1 MKFNLI
7 PKNDKY
13 FDDFNTIVGIVQ
25 QITRELVVAVSG
37 EEIAP
42 GVWTR
47 VKAMEKQADGMVKT
61 ITTRLEASFVT
72 PIEREDIHL
81 LAVTIDDVA
90 DALTSMTGRFE
101 TFEIHAPNE
110 DLRILVGALDE
121 MLDYLVIAVE
131 KLRTLEP
138 AAVHAATDKVDA
150 LEEKVD
156 LLYREACKRL
166 FQRRPEAYDL
176 VRWKE
181 VYDLLEEAADHGR
194 HVARTVNHI
203 VVRHS

>member
-1 MKFNLI
+1 MKFNLV

-13 FDDFNTIVGIVQ
+13 FEDFNGIIDIVRRIA
-25 QITRELVVAVSG
+25 RELLQAVEG
-37 EEIAP
+37 DRIPADI
-42 GVWTR
+42 WRR
-47 VKAMEKQADGMVKT
+47 VKSLEREADGVVKR
-61 ITTRLEASFVT
+61 ITTRLEQSFIT

-90 DALTSMTGRFE
+90 DSLCSMASRFE
-101 TFEIHAPNE
+101 TFEIETPND
-110 DLRILVGALDE
+110 DLRAMLRALDQMCE
-121 MLDYLVIAVE
+121 QMVIAVHE
-131 KLRTLEP
+131 LRTLDAGPVRE
-138 AAVHAATDKVDA
+138 ATAKVDT
-150 LEEKVD
+150 LEETID
-156 LLYREACKRL
+156 ELYRLACKRL
-166 FQRRPEAYDL
+166 FHRRPEAYDL

>member
-1 MKFNLI
+1 MKLNLV

-13 FDDFNTIVGIVQ
+13 FDDFNKIVDIVRR
-25 QITRELVVAVSG
+25 ICRELLNAVESDRLPQD
-37 EEIAP
+37 I
-42 GVWTR
+42 WRR
-47 VKAMEKQADGMVKT
+47 VKALEREADAVVKA
-61 ITTRLEASFVT
+61 ITSRLEQSFVT

-90 DALTSMTGRFE
+90 DSLSSMTARFE
-101 TFEIHAPNE
+101 IFEIETPND
-110 DLRILVGALDE
+110 DLRALMRALDQMAE
-121 MLDYLVIAVE
+121 QMVIAVHE
-131 KLRTLEP
+131 LRTLDA
-138 AAVHAATDKVDA
+138 AAVREATARVDT
-150 LEEKVD
+150 LEETID
-156 LLYREACKRL
+156 DLYRSACKRL